1 MTTKKITI
9 NDVAS
14 RAGVS
19 YQTVS
24 RVLNNRPD
32 VSDDTR
38 SRVLRVIDEL
48 NYRPSAAA
56 RSLVSSKTNTLGLI
70 TSELTPY
77 FFTQL
82 ITGAEAIARREGYFL
97 MLACTEH
104 HDLDAEQE
112 PTSEYIRLFTERHI
126 EGLYFVYTGEDIEP
140 VRGQVESLLQQG
152 VPVVTG
158 SHPLYESDL
167 NVSLVDVDNVDGGY
181 QATRALIQAGHR
193 RIALITGP
201 PERRMTQ
208 QRSYGYRK
216 ALTEAG
222 IAYDPAL
229 VVSDSLLHEG
239 GFRSVQELMKRDL
252 PFTGI
257 FAHNDEIAIGAMSAL
272 YKAGRRIPDDVAM
285 VGYDDIPSAAYS
297 FPSLTTIRQPMQ
309 AVGEAAIKML
319 LDLLENP
326 RQERKKILFKPAL
339 VRRESC

>member
-1 MTTKKITI
+1 MSTKKITI

-32 VSDDTR
+32 VSDVTR
-38 SRVLRVIDEL
+38 SRVLRVIEEL
-48 NYRPSAAA
+48 NYRPSAIA

-82 ITGAEAIARREGYFL
+82 ITGAEAIARRQGYFL
-97 MLACTEH
+97 MLACTEN
-104 HDLDAEQE
+104 QE
-112 PTSEYIRLFTERHI
+112 PQQESESEYIRLFTERHI
-126 EGLYFVYTGEDIEP
+126 EGLYFVYTGEDVEP
-140 VRGQVESLLQQG
+140 VRGQIESILHQG

-193 RIALITGP
+193 CIAMITGP
-201 PERRMTQ
+201 LERRVTQ
-208 QRSYGYRK
+208 QRSYGYRQ
-216 ALTEAG
+216 ALEEAG
-222 IAYDPAL
+222 IPYDPAL
-229 VVSDSLLHEG
+229 VVSGSLLHAG
-239 GFRSVQELMKRDL
+239 GYQAAQILLNRNIS
-252 PFTGI
+252 FTGI
-257 FAHNDEIAIGAMSAL
+257 FGHNDEIAIGAMAAL
-272 YKAGRRIPDDVAM
+272 YKAGRRIPDDVAI

-309 AVGEAAIKML
+309 AVGDAAIKLL
-319 LDLLENP
+319 LDLLGNP
-326 RQERKKILFKPAL
+326 TQERKKILFKPAL
-339 VRRESC
+339 VRRDSC